1 MLGPRALA
9 VEEGQG
15 ALGASS
21 ATFEGTLLATLEDV
35 VAIGRGE
42 SAVLVRAERAL
53 VRVPWTESFY
63 LNRGANELVLAKGAE
78 IREIEGATLLVR
90 AEAVDG
96 LITLEAPR
104 AEATPP
110 RFAIGVRATTDEA
123 RFRARGA
130 GDAGFG
136 ATLGEGEFALPP
148 PADWRVPQ
156 ATLHAFNATLE
167 GDYTAR
173 VGYAEHH
180 AAEMRAVALANT
192 TFVSI
197 TLWNATVT
205 SVDDAPPLLA
215 AAGAAR
221 VEGEGRATF
230 RGAAGW
236 VAEESRAGFAR
247 AEVAIDGAFVADG
260 RAPGPR
266 AGSVLA
272 PSSSGARAPAAWTL
286 SGEFREV
293 RVGGAVVLERAP
305 VAVAGSAA
313 AMLAFY
319 ALFSRLGGDGVLA
332 HPARRAIFSA
342 VARAPGRAIADVE
355 RESGVSGGRFRYH
368 LGVLRAH
375 LLVRLEKRGKY
386 VVAFLPAV
394 PSDARPLLGRMGR
407 ASAIL
412 ARLAESPATARDLSR
427 ALSASHQL
435 VYHHLGSLV
444 ALGLVTRD
452 PGTPA
457 TYRLAT
463 HPEGTA
469 PSTASS

>member
-1 MLGPRALA
+1 MIA
-9 VEEGQG
+9 VEDGEG
-15 ALGASS
+15 AVGAST
-21 ATFEGTLLATLEDV
+21 ATFEGTLHATLTDV
-35 VAIGRGE
+35 VALGREG

-63 LNRGANELVLAKGAE
+63 LNRGANEFVLAKGADV
-78 IREIEGATLLVR
+78 REIEGASILVR
-90 AEAVDG
+90 AEAVEG
-96 LITLEAPR
+96 LLVLDAPR
-104 AEATPP
+104 ADAAST
-110 RFAIGVRATTDEA
+110 RLAFGLRATTEEA

-130 GDAGFG
+130 GDAGFE
-136 ATLGEGEFALPP
+136 AILGEGQFSLPALEE
-148 PADWRVPQ
+148 WRVPTG
-156 ATLHAFNATLE
+156 TLHAYNATLE
-167 GDYTAR
+167 GDYAAR
-173 VGYAEHH
+173 VGYFEHH
-180 AAEMRAVALANT
+180 ADEMRAAALANT
-192 TFVSI
+192 TFVEI

-205 SVDDAPPLLA
+205 RVEGATALAA

-236 VAEESRAGFAR
+236 VAEEARAGFSR

-266 AGSVLA
+266 ASASLV
-272 PSSSGARAPAAWTL
+272 PTSTGARAPAAWTL

-293 RVGGAVVLERAP
+293 RVGGVVVLERAP
-305 VAVAGSAA
+305 AAVAGSAA
-313 AMLAFY
+313 AMLVFY
-319 ALFSRLGGDGVLA
+319 ALFSRLGGDRVLG
-332 HPARRAIFSA
+332 HPARRAIFAA
-342 VARAPGRAIADVE
+342 VARAPGRALADVE

-368 LGVLRAH
+368 LGVLRVH
-375 LLVRLEKRGKY
+375 MLVRVEKRGKY

-407 ASAIL
+407 ANAIL
-412 ARLAESPATARDLSR
+412 ARLAEGPATARDLSR

-463 HPEGTA
+463 LSEPTE
-469 PSTASS
+469 PSSASS